1 MKYLHL
7 IWAELFRRKTRT
19 ILTLVSILAA
29 FLLFGLLNGVR
40 ESFDQAGQSA
50 QGAKRLQ
57 TSSKL
62 SFIDT
67 LPSSLTDRI
76 ARTDGV
82 KDVTYAN
89 WIGGAYQNPE
99 NQVFS
104 FAVAPNYLDLYPEIE
119 VDPAQRK
126 AFDATRT
133 GILVGEGL
141 MKRFGWKVG
150 QKIPLMSTIF
160 PNSDG
165 SKNWAFD
172 IVGVMKPKDKAAG
185 GWYDQM
191 IIMHWKYFDESCP
204 YNRGAVG
211 WYISGVND
219 VNQADRVAK
228 AIDALSANSDHE
240 TKSMTEAA
248 ATASWMKQMADIGL
262 IVGSIMGAVFFTLLL
277 LTGNTMAQAVRER
290 IPELAVLKTIGF
302 RNGSVLGLVLAES
315 VLLVLIGGV
324 LGLGLAALA
333 GPVLTAVS
341 GGVINMP
348 PVGVNSWLLGLGL
361 MVGIGL
367 LVGALPAI
375 RAMRLNIVDALAGR

>member
-1 MKYLHL
+1 VKYLHL

-29 FLLFGLLNGVR
+29 FLLFGMLNGVR
-40 ESFDQAGQSA
+40 ESFQQAGQSA
-50 QGAKRLQ
+50 QGASRLQ
-57 TSSKL
+57 TGSRL

-67 LPSSLTDRI
+67 LPLSLHGRI
-76 ARTDGV
+76 AQVDGV
-82 KDVTYAN
+82 REVAYAN
-89 WIGGAYQNPE
+89 WFGGAYQDPH
-99 NQVFS
+99 NQIFS
-104 FAVAPNYLDLYPEIE
+104 FAVAPNYLDLYPEID

-126 AFDATRT
+126 AFDDTRT
-133 GILVGEGL
+133 AILVGEGL
-141 MKRFGWKVG
+141 MKRFNWKVG
-150 QKIPLMSTIF
+150 QKIPLISTIF
-160 PNSDG
+160 PNRDG
-165 SKNWAFD
+165 SKTWAFD
-172 IVGVMKPKDKAAG
+172 IVGVMKPKDKASG

-191 IIMHWKYFDESCP
+191 ILMQWKYFDESTP
-204 YNRGAVG
+204 YNRGSVG
-211 WYISGVND
+211 WYVTGVRD
-219 VNQADRVAK
+219 ANQADRVAK

-240 TKSMTEAA
+240 TKTQTEAA
-248 ATASWMKQMADIGL
+248 AAASWMKQTADIGL

-302 RNGSVLGLVLAES
+302 RDGSVLGLVLAES

-324 LGLGLAALA
+324 LGLGLAALL
-333 GPVLTAVS
+333 GPILTAGS

-348 PVGVNSWLLGLGL
+348 PVGPNSWLLGLGL
-361 MVGIGL
+361 MIGIGL